1 MKLLK
6 RDGKN
11 KGFTLI
17 ELLVVLVIIGVVVS
31 AIGLSLKRSPRGQ
44 DARSAT
50 VILQARMLSA
60 EQVSLMESSLVGFSV
75 TQNGYQ
81 FYRLKHKQNTLVWE
95 AISKGTL
102 MYQPFE
108 EHFDIALSLPNYSE
122 ALVPDSFPAVP
133 MIIFN
138 AGGGV
143 TPFTLKINGYT
154 ITGKYNGA
162 ITIQ

>member
-1 MKLLK
+1 LLK
-6 RDGKN
+6 KHTKN
-11 KGFTLI
+11 IGFTLI
-17 ELLVVLVIIGVVVS
+17 ELLIVLVIIGVVIS
-31 AIGLSLKRSPRGQ
+31 AVGLSLKRSPRGQ

-60 EQVSLMESSLVGFSV
+60 EQVSLMESSLIGFSV

-81 FYRLKHKQNTLVWE
+81 FYRLKHKQDLLVWE
-95 AISKGTL
+95 PIKRGTL

-108 EHFDIALSLPNYSE
+108 EHFDLALTLPNSAQ
-122 ALVPDSFPAVP
+122 ALIPDDVPAVP

-143 TPFTLKINGYT
+143 TPFTLKLNGYT
-154 ITGKYNGA
+154 MTGKYNGD